1 VTAPAL
7 QPGLQPGD
15 EVELR
20 IERVGFGG
28 AGLAVHAA
36 SGLRCRVPKA
46 LPGELVTAAVVKVGT
61 RAVALRLLSVR
72 ESSPVRVEPPCRHF
86 AACGGCTLQH
96 VPYPQQ
102 LVRKHELL
110 RERLTR
116 TLGEEVASLL
126 EPVEP
131 APAPLGGRSRNLFTV
146 AGSSIGFID
155 PLAKTVVDVDR
166 CLLATPASAPLLTA
180 VRVWLRSGAGAS
192 AAGLLAVQIRTGI
205 AEPMLVLV
213 VDEQC
218 ADLAALQ
225 SLTAGTEP
233 SALAS
238 LRALLGALPAAS
250 VWASPR
256 RRQARGAFG
265 HDFVHLQGPDHLLEQ
280 VGPVT
285 LVLSP
290 RSFTQVD
297 AAVAA
302 LLYRRTAAAL
312 DPPAGTPVLD
322 LFSGSGA
329 LAFHLGARGNPVLGV
344 ELSFPAVGD
353 AQRSA
358 ARNCLHHVGFRNGRA
373 EVIARRLFLHRQRF
387 AHACVNPPRTGLP
400 VDLPELLPKLGVERL
415 CYVSCSPPTLVRDLA
430 ILGRLG
436 YRPRQLVPFDM
447 FPQTWHLEV
456 LAVLER

>member
-20 IERVGFGG
+20 IERAGFGG
-28 AGLAVHAA
+28 AGLAVHAG

-46 LPGELVTAAVVKVGT
+46 LPGELVTATVVSVGT

-72 ESSPVRVEPPCRHF
+72 EGAPARVEPPCRHF

-96 VPYPQQ
+96 VRYPQQ
-102 LVRKHELL
+102 LARKHELL
-110 RERLTR
+110 RARLSR
-116 TLGEEVASLL
+116 SLGDDAAALL
-126 EPVEP
+126 EPVVP
-131 APAPLGGRSRNLFTV
+131 SPSPLGGRSRNLFTV
-146 AGSSIGFID
+146 AGGSIGFID
-155 PLAKTVVDVDR
+155 PLAKTVVDVDQ
-166 CLLATPASAPLLTA
+166 CLLATPATAPLLAA
-180 VRVWLRSGAGAS
+180 VRDWLRSGAGAS
-192 AAGLLAVQIRTGI
+192 AAGLLALQIRTGI

-213 VDEQC
+213 LDEQV
-218 ADLAALQ
+218 ADLSALQALAGVTPKLEPLGTLLAAL
-225 SLTAGTEP
+225 P
-233 SALAS
+233 
-238 LRALLGALPAAS
+238 PAS

-256 RRQARGAFG
+256 RREARGAFG
-265 HDFVHLQGPDHLLEQ
+265 HDFVHLHGPTHLLEQ
-280 VGPVT
+280 VGPFT

-302 LLYRRTAAAL
+302 LLYQRTAAAL
-312 DPPAGTPVLD
+312 DPPAGAPVLD

-329 LAFHLGARGNPVLGV
+329 LAFHLGASGNPVLGV

-358 ARNCLHHVGFRNGRA
+358 ARNGLDHVRFRNGRA

-400 VDLPELLPKLGVERL
+400 VDLPALLPKLGVERL
-415 CYVSCSPPTLVRDLA
+415 CYVSCAPATLVRDLA

-436 YRPRQLVPFDM
+436 YRLRQIVPFDM

-456 LAVLER
+456 LAVVER